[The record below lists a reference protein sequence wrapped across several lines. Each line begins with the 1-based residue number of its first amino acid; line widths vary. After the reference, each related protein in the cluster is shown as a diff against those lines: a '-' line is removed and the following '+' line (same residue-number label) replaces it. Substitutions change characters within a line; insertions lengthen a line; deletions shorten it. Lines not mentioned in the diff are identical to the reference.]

1 MEMTQLTT
9 TEIARRRRKT
19 MPLATRTLWQR
30 LRAGRISGHEFRCQ
44 HPISGYIVDFACL
57 KQKLVIELKDGTR
70 LTGDALQRDR
80 RRMLDL
86 MHEGW
91 TVLRLAESDI
101 FNRLEQVIAT
111 VARHLPAEPSLPRK
125 TGEVDRTKSGPE
137 GASAPPAPSVRCAD
151 SSTAKRGSA
160 DRR

>member
-19 MPLATRTLWQR
+19 MPLAARTLWQR
-30 LRAGRISGHEFRCQ
+30 LRAGRISGHKFRRQ
-44 HPISGYIVDFACL
+44 HPIGGYIVDFACL
-57 KQKLVIELKDGTR
+57 KHKLVIELD
-70 LTGDALQRDR
+70 TGARPTDETQQRDR

-101 FNRLEQVIAT
+101 FNRLDQVIAT
-111 VARHLPAEPSLPRK
+111 ITRHLQ
-125 TGEVDRTKSGPE
+125 
-137 GASAPPAPSVRCAD
+137 PAP
-151 SSTAKRGSA
+151 
-160 DRR
+160 DRQAAPSRAEQHV